1 MEHQLKEEVVCL
13 LDTIRTLNIFDMG
26 EIIPSRVK
34 ERIETILGSEK
45 KMASRPQSAGLRE
58 IQTTFSTEDKKLAL
72 RALRKLKL
80 KATDVNNILRQHVL
94 KKINSEVDYEIKE
107 QVIKNCLYLL
117 RSKEL
122 IDSEKVMRE
131 VLNLI
136 NKDMKLKIT
145 TI

>member
-1 MEHQLKEEVVCL
+1 MKEEVVCL

>member
-1 MEHQLKEEVVCL
+1 
-13 LDTIRTLNIFDMG
+13 
-26 EIIPSRVK
+26 
-34 ERIETILGSEK
+34 
-45 KMASRPQSAGLRE
+45 MASRPQSAGLRE

-122 IDSEKVMRE
+122 IDS
-131 VLNLI
+131 
-136 NKDMKLKIT
+136 
-145 TI
+145 